1 MVKPYG
7 QQLVL
12 KNYSLRSSEFLC
24 LKEIGSV
31 IFIRQFQSI
40 CRVEESEYFERDG
53 ADIYTEAVISVSQAI
68 LGGSLRIEGIYEDQ
82 MVEVYLIDFSCY
94 LFELFYQNYNIR
106 IYFDIDSSGYI
117 ITRTYSSCWQRLE
130 ESQRSRRW
138 RSLCFYQNYG
148 TKTID

>member
-94 LFELFYQNYNIR
+94 LFELSIKITIFVYS
-106 IYFDIDSSGYI
+106 DIDSSGHI